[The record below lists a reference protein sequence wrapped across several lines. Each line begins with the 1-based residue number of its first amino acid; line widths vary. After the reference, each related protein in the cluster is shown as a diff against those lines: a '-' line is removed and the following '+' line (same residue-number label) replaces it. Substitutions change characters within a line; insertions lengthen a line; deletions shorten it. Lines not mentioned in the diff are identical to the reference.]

1 MKLTHRQETFIH
13 HLLDLYHELNGP
25 IHYSAL
31 AERIG
36 VSPFTAY
43 DMLRLFEEKGL
54 VTSQYRLDSDK
65 PVVGRSEIVFLPT
78 ERAHQLFNELAGD
91 TDPGNWEQV
100 RTQILEKI
108 RGGGLD
114 DIVLAEEILARVPP
128 DVPDVLRYCIEVMTI
143 VILRLGKGAGRRV
156 LAEHLPQII
165 EWKGTVTRSGL
176 MLLGGFTL
184 GLLAN
189 ESNGDVEWNMLFLEH
204 IRRYQSLVMDME
216 PRMCRWLGDSM
227 KDVFAPIFAA

>member
-1 MKLTHRQETFIH
+1 MKLTHRQETFVQS
-13 HLLDLYHELNGP
+13 LLDLYRELNGP
-25 IHYSAL
+25 IPYSAL

-43 DMLRLFEEKGL
+43 DMLRLLEEKGL
-54 VTSQYRLDSDK
+54 VTSQYHLDSDK
-65 PVVGRSEIVFLPT
+65 LVGGRSKIVFLPT
-78 ERAHQLFNELAGD
+78 ELAHQLFIELAGEPD
-91 TDPGNWEQV
+91 QGNWENV
-100 RTQILEKI
+100 RTQIMEKI
-108 RGGGLD
+108 RGGELND
-114 DIVLAEEILARVPP
+114 RVLAEEILARVPP

-189 ESNGDVEWNMLFLEH
+189 ESNSDVEWHKLFLEH

-216 PRMCRWLGDSM
+216 PRLCHRLGDSM
-227 KDVFAPIFAA
+227 KDAFAPIFEA

>member
-1 MKLTHRQETFIH
+1 MKLTHRQETFVH
-13 HLLDLYHELNGP
+13 SLLDLYRELNGP

-43 DMLRLFEEKGL
+43 DMLRLLEEKGL

-65 PVVGRSEIVFLPT
+65 PVVGRSKIVFLPT
-78 ERAHQLFNELAGD
+78 ERAHQLFIELTGD
-91 TDPGNWEQV
+91 SDQGNWRNV
-100 RTQILEKI
+100 RTQIMEKI
-108 RGGGLD
+108 QGGGLND
-114 DIVLAEEILARVPP
+114 HVLAEEILARVPP
-128 DVPDVLRYCIEVMTI
+128 DVPDALRYCIEVMTF
-143 VILRLGKGAGRRV
+143 VILRLGIGAGRQV
-156 LAEHLPQII
+156 LVEHLPQII
-165 EWKGTVTRSGL
+165 EWRGTVTRSGL

-189 ESNGDVEWNMLFLEH
+189 ESDSDVEWNKLFLGH

-216 PRMCRWLGDSM
+216 PCLCRQLGDSM
-227 KDVFAPIFAA
+227 KDVFAPIFEA